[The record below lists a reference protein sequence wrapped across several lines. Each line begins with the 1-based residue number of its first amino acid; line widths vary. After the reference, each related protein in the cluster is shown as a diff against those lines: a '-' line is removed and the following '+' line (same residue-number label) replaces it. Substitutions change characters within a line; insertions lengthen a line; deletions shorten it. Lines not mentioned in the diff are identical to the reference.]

1 MPDNYDQSGAYSDM
15 AVNQGEGAF
24 NIRTVVDPRTE
35 MNGQAVLDK
44 EYLAYI
50 GAMHWMRYAH
60 TATDWN
66 DNEIK
71 WTNINTPGP
80 NFLIDKKWFIEYEI
94 GIEIKNIPV
103 TSTDLC
109 PFRGSESYI
118 MLRPYPMNSVAE
130 SITTMFNNRTITT
143 NTRSHLYPRMEY
155 WPQAMLKLSNGCC
168 PHRKPNGQTFA
179 DMEIRKG
186 NSPFC
191 SMVEFNDQDYPNTTL
206 INIIETKFKEGT
218 VARGS
223 SFERM
228 GYPRSLRVCN
238 AAEWDESKDGNSY
251 KVAPINAKP
260 VGTSGITDEMRD
272 QYAGIGNWGTSYLSY
287 EAALAIRLYEKAL
300 QTYTLAIKNSAS
312 KYVPMEELRNSKQD
326 ATKNALDNVKKDKD
340 MWDSTSTGKTDAERL
355 KTFDLTKYKD
365 KFIDLDLIPNEY
377 VGHLMKC
384 FRAFYREKNA
394 EQATMFFYGS
404 RCLSNSSYEMRVKI
418 REPVIAEPL
427 DYTSS
432 AEFGRTMWH
441 INNIELKYNMSNYL
455 NSMLAIDDYRLMSNS
470 DSFWCFGKN
479 WRYVYGQ
486 NDGKDMSLLDDNH
499 IQVHIKSAPQLIF
512 NVATPFTPPKIQYI
526 CQHRQFKRFES
537 HDSDLLK
544 VEAKALEKIYMNP
557 YIANQNPIKT
567 RSANLSLT
575 FHPNSI
581 FIWVAQRQQ
590 DRNQAPH
597 KFTRA
602 DSYAKISKLTITY
615 GNSSNLLA
623 QFDDH
628 ELFQM
633 SLRNGLQDRSFLDWN
648 ATMKNITTPTDF
660 YGNASNLGWTG
671 RRYVD
676 TYKATIDSG
685 KNETVYELSRQSTEP
700 SLNPA
705 FNRYAGVGSVVRLIP
720 GIDLVNG
727 NGTNPLIAGMR
738 AGAATIQIE
747 AEFVPLNAYEAT
759 DYALNVMFEYD
770 GVCTIRPG
778 ECDLGMIAIES
789 FEQLKNA
796 PRARTFRESHNFGA
810 GLGESVLKG
819 LRLAQNVMSNSGIV
833 TRRRGSG
840 YINAIGNLGRSAKMS
855 GGKLISQG
863 ELFKR
868 Y

>member
-1 MPDNYDQSGAYSDM
+1 M
-15 AVNQGEGAF
+15 
-24 NIRTVVDPRTE
+24 
-35 MNGQAVLDK
+35 
-44 EYLAYI
+44 
-50 GAMHWMRYAH
+50 
-60 TATDWN
+60 
-66 DNEIK
+66 
-71 WTNINTPGP
+71 
-80 NFLIDKKWFIEYEI
+80 
-94 GIEIKNIPV
+94 
-103 TSTDLC
+103 
-109 PFRGSESYI
+109 
-118 MLRPYPMNSVAE
+118 
-130 SITTMFNNRTITT
+130 
-143 NTRSHLYPRMEY
+143 
-155 WPQAMLKLSNGCC
+155 
-168 PHRKPNGQTFA
+168 
-179 DMEIRKG
+179 
-186 NSPFC
+186 
-191 SMVEFNDQDYPNTTL
+191 
-206 INIIETKFKEGT
+206 ETKFKAGT

-223 SFERM
+223 SFERN
-228 GYPRSLRVCN
+228 GYPCSLRVCN
-238 AAEWDESKDGNSY
+238 AAEWVEGKDGNSY
-251 KVAPINAKP
+251 KTAPVGAKP
-260 VGTSGITDEMRD
+260 PGTSGVTDAMRD
-272 QYAGIGNWGTSYLSY
+272 HYAGIGNWGTSYLSY
-287 EAALAIRLYEKAL
+287 EAALAIRIYEKAL
-300 QTYTLAIKNSAS
+300 AAYTLAIKNGKGCVS
-312 KYVPMEELRNSKQD
+312 MEELRNEKQ
-326 ATKNALDNVKKDKD
+326 AAAKNAEEKVKKDVN
-340 MWDSTSTGKTDAERL
+340 MWDSTQTSDQESL
-355 KTFDLTKYKD
+355 KPFDLSKYKD
-365 KFIDLDLIPNEY
+365 KFIDLDLIPNEH

-384 FRAFYREKNA
+384 FRAFYHENGA

-404 RCLSNSSYEMRVKI
+404 HCLSNSNYEMRVKI

-432 AEFGRTMWH
+432 AEFGRTMWN
-441 INNIELKYNMSNYL
+441 INNIELKYNLSNYL
-455 NSMLAIDDYRLMSNS
+455 NSMLAIDDYCLNANS
-470 DSFWCFGKN
+470 DSFWCFAKN

-499 IQVHIKSAPQLIF
+499 IKVHIKTAPQLIF

-537 HDSDLLK
+537 HDSELLK
-544 VEAKALEKIYMNP
+544 AEAKALEKIYMNP

-590 DRNQAPH
+590 DRNQVPH
-597 KFTRA
+597 KFTHA
-602 DSYAKISKLTITY
+602 DSYTKITKLTITY

-660 YGNASNLGWTG
+660 YGNAGNLGWTG

-676 TYKATIDSG
+676 TYKATVNPTTG
-685 KNETVYELSRQSTEP
+685 TVDYELNRQSTEP

-705 FNRYAGVGSVVRLIP
+705 YNCYAGIRSVVRLIP

-747 AEFVPLNAYEAT
+747 AEFVPLNAYEET

-819 LRLAQNVMSNSGIV
+819 LCLAQNVMSNSGIV
-833 TRRRGSG
+833 THHHGSG

-863 ELFKR
+863 QLWKA